1 MSVHKARRE
10 ESQADVKHLKKGN
23 VSSGIDIQL
32 MVGRI
37 RLLTINLCVFICL
50 FSTEMAIGQETAK
63 EIWPEIDLWYRL
75 SPSWRFSMYVPL
87 SKNIE
92 TKYREGSIVLQA
104 DYAWGKTRVL
114 QNRRLLDENRSQQM
128 KVCLSRGGYLA
139 AKSLD
144 DQGETYQEKM
154 MFFEEHFR
162 TPFKAHLL
170 VSHRIRSDFRWLG
183 DANDFSYRVRYRL
196 MVEREWQ
203 VKKVSLVP
211 YVNIEPYYDSR
222 YETINRIRYIG
233 GTSVSWTPQIAI
245 EGNFTYQHDTRS
257 SVTDLYALNIILH
270 VYFETRRINKT

>member
-1 MSVHKARRE
+1 
-10 ESQADVKHLKKGN
+10 
-23 VSSGIDIQL
+23 
-32 MVGRI
+32 
-37 RLLTINLCVFICL
+37 
-50 FSTEMAIGQETAK
+50 
-63 EIWPEIDLWYRL
+63 
-75 SPSWRFSMYVPL
+75 MYVPL

-104 DYAWGKTRVL
+104 DYAWGNTRVL
-114 QNRRLLDENRSQQM
+114 HQRRLLDENKAQQM

-144 DQGETYQEKM
+144 DKGEAYQESM
-154 MFFEEHFR
+154 MFIEEHFR

-170 VSHRIRSDFRWLG
+170 VSHRMRSDFRWMG
-183 DANDFSYRVRYRL
+183 AENDFSFRIRYRL

-211 YVNIEPYYDSR
+211 FINVEPYYDSR
-222 YETINRIRYIG
+222 YETINRVRYIG
-233 GTSVSWTPQIAI
+233 GTSVSWTSRIAI

-270 VYFETRRINKT
+270 IFFESKRSKKT